1 MSATFDLAIEI
12 ERQNFKK
19 MLDRIYEIS
28 GERNF
33 LNINHAEITKLNEDM
48 KEKLKLIFLL
58 KEQNGTYSRALL

>member
-33 LNINHAEITKLNEDM
+33 LNINHAEIIKLNEDM
-48 KEKLKLIFLL
+48 KEKLELIFLL